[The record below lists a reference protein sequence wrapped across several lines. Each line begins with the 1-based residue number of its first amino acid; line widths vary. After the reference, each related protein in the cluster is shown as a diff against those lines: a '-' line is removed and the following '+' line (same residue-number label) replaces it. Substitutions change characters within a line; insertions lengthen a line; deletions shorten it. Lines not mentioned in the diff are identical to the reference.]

1 MAVKPQM
8 TMDAG
13 LNFLISQLSH
23 VEQKVFEKKYENI
36 NYNKVIPTTN
46 EAGEYADS
54 ITYFYMDGAAMA
66 KFVGSN
72 SLDVPIAEIATK
84 KVTIP
89 VEYGAVGY
97 EYSLRELEQAAALN
111 KPLPVMKAGVARRG
125 YEQLVQITAMKGDDK
140 KGLPGFLNNVNVPL
154 SSVANGVNG
163 TSDWASK
170 SANEILKDINTM
182 FSTVFESTKMVER
195 PDTLAL
201 PPKQWSYIMGT
212 PRSANSDTTI
222 AQYVVNNSP
231 YIDSIDKIIPI
242 NELTGAGVGG
252 TDRAMAYTN
261 DSDKVVLHL
270 PKLLSFKAPQEKGLG
285 FVVPGDFT
293 VGGVEFR
300 YPMSALYADGI

>member
-1 MAVKPQM
+1 MKQNM

-13 LNFLISQLSH
+13 LSFLVSQLSH
-23 VEQKVFEKKYENI
+23 IEQKVFEKKYANI
-36 NYNKVIPTTN
+36 NYSEVIPVTN
-46 EAGEYADS
+46 EAGEFADS
-54 ITYFYMDGAAMA
+54 ITYFYMDGATVA
-66 KFVGSN
+66 KFVAGK
-72 SLDVPIAEIATK
+72 SLDIPIADITTK

-89 VEYGAVGY
+89 VEYGAIGY
-97 EYSLRELEQAAALN
+97 EYSLRELEQAAQLN
-111 KPLPVMKAGVARRG
+111 QSLPTLKAAVARRG
-125 YEQLVQITAMKGDDK
+125 YEQLVQVTAMKGDAD
-140 KGLPGFLNNVNVPL
+140 KGLPGFLNNENVPL
-154 SSVANGVNG
+154 STVVNGAGG

-170 SANEILKDINTM
+170 TADEILTDINTI
-182 FSTVFESTKMVER
+182 FSTVFESTKMAER
-195 PDTLAL
+195 ADTLAL

-231 YIDSIDKIIPI
+231 YLDSIDKIIPI

-252 TDRAMAYTN
+252 VDRAMAYTN

-285 FVVPGDFT
+285 FIVPGDFT